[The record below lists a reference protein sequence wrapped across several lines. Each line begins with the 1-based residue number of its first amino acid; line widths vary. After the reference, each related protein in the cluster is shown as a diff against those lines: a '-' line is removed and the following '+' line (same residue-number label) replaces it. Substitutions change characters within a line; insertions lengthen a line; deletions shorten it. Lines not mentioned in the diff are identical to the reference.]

1 MAGAALSETVPSPL
15 LVPYHQDPLPL
26 LADHIL
32 DHHTADL
39 SQVVILL
46 PHLQPAA
53 RLRHCL
59 LHAASRRQRP
69 ALLGPR
75 ITTLRQWAE
84 RHCGDTPVL
93 SRHAAELMLAEAL
106 LQHPVMVGDDQPWR
120 LVDSL
125 LQLFDELTLHA
136 VHLPDDL
143 EQFTQQLL
151 TAYGMP
157 AGTSGLSREAKLVH
171 TLWRAW
177 QEQLHAQE
185 TRDASSAYLAAL
197 GASLSAAAGITTETH
212 FYLAASPELTPAEIA
227 WAAAL
232 AGQGRLT
239 WVCHGLPEHA
249 VGSADYHP
257 DAPLQGLFHKININY
272 KSVNYSDTLTS
283 LINCVYTLEP
293 TALKSRAEAYAAQQP
308 VSPAQ
313 DRLHLLHAGEA
324 EQEARAIALQ
334 VRRWLLE
341 GATRIGI
348 VAEDRRLA
356 RRVRALLERAEI
368 TVQDHAG
375 WALSTTSAASV
386 LERWLQAVEEDFA
399 ALPLLDVLK
408 SPFVF
413 SGQNRA
419 EWLAAIYR
427 FEQDVVQHE
436 NIGRN
441 LTRYRKHLAYRQAR
455 LPASFAAASR
465 AVAELLNK
473 IEYAAAPLL
482 LFQAGKSHRP
492 EDLLNAAEE
501 SLRRLGITAA
511 WTTDAAGQSV
521 LRELRAMRQ
530 ALPGRSLR
538 MRWPDFRTWLGR
550 TLERVNFIPVVNDE
564 RVQLLTLQQT
574 AYAHFDALVIAGVD
588 AANWPGAADSSPYF
602 NSAVRHELALPTA
615 HAIRTRRF
623 HSFRRLLQSAP
634 AVLLTVCRE
643 QQGQPVRPSPWLEL
657 LQTFHQ
663 LAYRQSLEDHTLAAL
678 LQDRRSEVFRADT
691 ADLPAPLRY
700 PQPSVPT
707 LLLPATLSA
716 HAHQQIIDCPYQFF
730 AARCL
735 GLKPVE
741 ALRARLEKSDYGERI
756 HRILSAFHRGQPG
769 LPGPFSEPLTPVTRA
784 AAEQLLAAISRAVF
798 AQDLEDNFEHRG
810 WLQQWLATL
819 PYYLDWQTE
828 RAQQWQVAA
837 CELELQRSW
846 PELAIKGRID
856 RIDNSVDGCAVLD
869 YKTGATLPS
878 QNDIESGEAIQ
889 LPFYALLAQDHEHP
903 VTQVAYIAI
912 GNEKISTAAQLEG
925 AMLSHITQATAERL
939 QQVMQDMRAGQPL
952 PAWGDEKTCR
962 YCTMAGLCRK
972 QMWLSEPA

>member
-1 MAGAALSETVPSPL
+1 MTAHAHTSYL
-15 LVPYHQDPLPL
+15 LAHYHQDPLPL

-32 DHHTADL
+32 DQHLADL
-39 SQVVILL
+39 CQVIVLL
-46 PHLQPAA
+46 PHLQPTD

-59 LHAASRRQRP
+59 LHAARQRQLP
-69 ALLGPR
+69 ALLGPH
-75 ITTLRQWAE
+75 ITTLHQWAE
-84 RHCGDTPVL
+84 QRPSDKPVL

-106 LQHPVMVGDDQPWR
+106 LQHPGLAGTDQPWG

-136 VHLPDDL
+136 VQLPENL

-151 TAYGMP
+151 TAYGMS
-157 AGTSGLSREAKLVH
+157 AATVGLSREAKLVH

-177 QEQLHAQE
+177 HEQLHALE
-185 TRDASSAYLAAL
+185 THDASSAYLAAL
-197 GASLSAAAGITTETH
+197 AETLSPAPAAAARNH
-212 FYLAASPELTPAEIA
+212 FYLVAGPELTPAEIA
-227 WAAAL
+227 WATAL

-239 WVCHGLPEHA
+239 WVCHGLPRDA
-249 VGSADYHP
+249 VSRTDYHP
-257 DAPLQGLFHKININY
+257 DAPLKTLFHDIDIYY
-272 KSVNYSDTLTS
+272 KSYCYNDNLTS
-283 LINCVYTLEP
+283 FINSVYTLEP
-293 TALKSRAEAYAAQQP
+293 TVLKSRAEAYAAQQP

-313 DRLHLLHAGEA
+313 DRLRVLHAAEA
-324 EQEARAIALQ
+324 EREARAIALQ
-334 VRRWLLE
+334 VRRWLLQ

-356 RRVRALLERAEI
+356 RRARALLERAEI
-368 TVQDHAG
+368 AVQDHAG

-408 SPFVF
+408 SPFVS
-413 SGQNRA
+413 SGAERA
-419 EWLAAIYR
+419 EWLAATYR

-441 LTRYRKHLAYRQAR
+441 LARYRKHLAYRQAR
-455 LPASFAAASR
+455 LPASFTVASR
-465 AVAELLNK
+465 AVAALLDK
-473 IEYAAAPLL
+473 IEHAATPLL

-492 EDLLNAAEE
+492 EDLLNAVEE
-501 SLRRLGITAA
+501 SLQRLGIATA
-511 WTTDAAGQSV
+511 WMTDAAGQSV
-521 LRELRAMRQ
+521 LRELRAMRR
-530 ALPGRSLR
+530 ALSGRTLR
-538 MRWPDFRTWLGR
+538 MRWPEFRLWLGR
-550 TLERVNFIPVVNDE
+550 TLERANFTPVVSDE

-574 AYAHFDALVIAGVD
+574 ACTHFDALIIAGVD
-588 AANWPGAADSSPYF
+588 AATWPGIAETSPYF

-615 HAIRTRRF
+615 HDVRTRRF
-623 HSFRRLLQSAP
+623 HYFRRLLQSAP

-678 LQDRRSEVFRADT
+678 LQDARSEVFRADT
-691 ADLPAPLRY
+691 TELPAPMHY
-700 PQPSVPT
+700 PWAGVPAA
-707 LLLPATLSA
+707 LLPATLSA
-716 HAHQQIIDCPYQFF
+716 HAYQQMMDCPYQFF

-741 ALRARLEKSDYGERI
+741 ALRARLEKSDYGERV
-756 HRILSAFHRGQPG
+756 HRILSAFHCGQRG
-769 LPGPFSEPLTPVTRA
+769 LPGPFSKPLTTDTRA
-784 AAEQLLAAISRAVF
+784 AAELRLAEISRAVF

-810 WLQQWLATL
+810 WLQQWLTTL
-819 PYYLDWQTE
+819 PHYLDWQTE

-837 CELELQRSW
+837 CELELQHSW
-846 PELAIKGRID
+846 PAVEITGRID
-856 RIDNSVDGCAVLD
+856 RIDRSEEGCAVLD
-869 YKTGATLPS
+869 YKTGAALPS
-878 QNDIESGEAIQ
+878 QTDIESGEAIQ
-889 LPFYALLAQDHEHP
+889 LPFYAALAQDYDLP

-912 GNEKISTAAQLEG
+912 GNEKISAAAQLAG
-925 AMLSHITQATAERL
+925 AALSRVTQASTERL
-939 QQVMQDMRAGQPL
+939 HHVMQDMRDGQPL